1 MKVKAAL
8 LSVAIIGLAGCDQ
21 ATAVDVEDQSVRP
34 ARILRVQSSAGD
46 SRHTFVGRVEAAQTV
61 DMTFQVSGPL
71 AELPIKEG
79 QTVAKGALVAAL
91 DPSDFMRALRE
102 SDVELKL
109 AAQDLERK
117 QSLLQRRVIS
127 QSLVD
132 EAQARFQLW
141 QVRAENAAEHYAD
154 SRIVAP
160 FDAYVTRR
168 YTDNFVNVQAGQN
181 IARLSDLNELFVV
194 ASVPGSLLATV
205 GGDDVAG
212 VEATFSFIPDERFPL
227 EYREN
232 IGEAESV
239 AQTYEVTFAMRRPQ
253 AWNILPGMSAT
264 VTVSLKAPTGSPG
277 IRIPASALVTK
288 PDKSFHVWVYDDDS
302 SLVSER
308 AVEVGAVD
316 TAGVQILRGLAAG
329 DLIVAAGANQLQ
341 PGMKVRVLGEL
352 EQ

>member
-1 MKVKAAL
+1 MKVAL
-8 LSVAIIGLAGCDQ
+8 LAAAIVGLAGCDR

-34 ARILRVQSSAGD
+34 ARILRVQSPIEN
-46 SRHTFVGRVEAAQTV
+46 SRHTFVGKVEAAQTV

-102 SDVELKL
+102 SEVELKL

-141 QVRAENAAEHYAD
+141 QVRVENAAEQYAD
-154 SRIVAP
+154 ARIVAP

-212 VEATFSFIPDERFPL
+212 VEAAFSFIPDERFPL

-264 VTVSLKAPTGSPG
+264 VTVALKATATESTG
-277 IRIPASALVTK
+277 IRVPASALVAS
-288 PDKSFHVWVYDDDS
+288 PDKSFHVWVYDDES
-302 SLVSER
+302 SLVSVR

-316 TAGVQILRGLAAG
+316 TDGVQILQGLAAG

-341 PGMKVRVLGEL
+341 TGMKVRVLGEV